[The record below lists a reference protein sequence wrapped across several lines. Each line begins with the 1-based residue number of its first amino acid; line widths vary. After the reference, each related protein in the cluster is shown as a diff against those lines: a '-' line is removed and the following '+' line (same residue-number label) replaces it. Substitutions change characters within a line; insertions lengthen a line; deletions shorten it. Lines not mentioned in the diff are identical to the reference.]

1 MWILKNFMKK
11 KGDEKDEKNKIT
23 NENQFIQSSLQMQKI
38 L

>member
-11 KGDEKDEKNKIT
+11 KGDEKDEKNKI
-23 NENQFIQSSLQMQKI
+23 NENHFIQSSLQMQKI

>member
-1 MWILKNFMKK
+1 MKK